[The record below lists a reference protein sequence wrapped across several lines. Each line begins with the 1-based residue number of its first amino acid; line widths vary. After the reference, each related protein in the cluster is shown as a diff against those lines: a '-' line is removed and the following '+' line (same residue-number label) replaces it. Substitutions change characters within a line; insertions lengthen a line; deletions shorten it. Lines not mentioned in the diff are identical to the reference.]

1 MNLSHSLQ
9 KATCLLAAALGLI
22 GLLSGCASPLPK
34 EYIDQAEH
42 GVTLTSLTSDPNRYR
57 GKVVILGGV
66 IVEEKEEGGQVWL
79 RLRNRPLDKDYVP
92 HRPPSLDSPEAG
104 YYWVLILRRDLPTEY
119 RDWARVTV
127 VGKVEGPRRS
137 PADRP
142 NDIEPV
148 LDAYYLRGWGDS
160 VMSTG
165 KSTSTIDR
173 NYTTTVPKGARGE
186 FSQ

>member
-1 MNLSHSLQ
+1 MKQFYRFQ
-9 KATCLLAAALGLI
+9 KAICLHTAAFGLM
-22 GLLSGCASPLPK
+22 GLLSACASPLPK
-34 EYIDQAEH
+34 EYIDQAER
-42 GVTLTSLTSDPNRYR
+42 GVTLTSLTSDPDRYQ

-66 IVEEKEEGGQVWL
+66 IVQEKEEGGQVWL

-92 HRPPSLDSPEAG
+92 HRPQSLDSPEAG